1 MKKTIASD
9 EKSGLECP
17 VCRFKIK
24 FNMMDL
30 LMKKSIVC
38 PSCNLTMNMDV
49 PEDMKRHLQEI
60 SLAEQF
66 TGKSQSFDKKLKG

>member
-1 MKKTIASD
+1 MEKPIANN
-9 EKSGLECP
+9 ENSGLECP

-24 FNMMDL
+24 FTMKDL
-30 LMKKSIVC
+30 LMKKNIVC

-49 PEDMKRHLQEI
+49 PEDTKRHLQEI

-66 TGKSQSFDKKLKG
+66 TGKSQSFDEKLKG